1 MTALCTSPQ
10 CQTTAG
16 CICGSFETRHG
27 GWDWGKNNV
36 VFSRGFRCG
45 DMLFEIDAMER
56 EAEAMTDLPRSVME
70 EADRVIDFA
79 LLADAGLDA
88 TREILAEALLARD
101 KRAAGIA
108 RNNDPFPE
116 EGEYIASLI
125 LTYPEGKEDGL

>member
-1 MTALCTSPQ
+1 
-10 CQTTAG
+10 
-16 CICGSFETRHG
+16 
-27 GWDWGKNNV
+27 
-36 VFSRGFRCG
+36 
-45 DMLFEIDAMER
+45 
-56 EAEAMTDLPRSVME
+56 VME

-125 LTYPEGKEDGL
+125 TTYPEGKENGP